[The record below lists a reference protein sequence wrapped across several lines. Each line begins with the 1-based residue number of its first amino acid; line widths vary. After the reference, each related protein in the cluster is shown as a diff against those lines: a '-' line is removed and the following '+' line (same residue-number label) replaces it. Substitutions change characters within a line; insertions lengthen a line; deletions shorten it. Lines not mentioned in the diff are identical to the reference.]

1 MQRKTQVIHVFAPE
15 VSSPTISPGSVSAM
29 RFLRS
34 HAALIR
40 RRLYAIDSVLRQFLD
55 YGVST
60 TPINDRRRSREIVDP
75 LDSPEFRE
83 SRDTRGRM
91 KPRETSSDS
100 EPAPGPSCSPGNR
113 EPTKSE
119 VGTIDYTLERDE
131 SENGVDI
138 CRHAG

>member
-1 MQRKTQVIHVFAPE
+1 MYSRPRYL
-15 VSSPTISPGSVSAM
+15 PTISVSAT

-34 HAALIR
+34 HAVLIR

-55 YGVST
+55 CRVST

-75 LDSPEFRE
+75 LESPEFRE
-83 SRDTRGRM
+83 SRDTCGCIKR
-91 KPRETSSDS
+91 RETPSDS
-100 EPAPGPSCSPGNR
+100 EPAPGRSYSPGNR

-131 SENGVDI
+131 SENGIDI